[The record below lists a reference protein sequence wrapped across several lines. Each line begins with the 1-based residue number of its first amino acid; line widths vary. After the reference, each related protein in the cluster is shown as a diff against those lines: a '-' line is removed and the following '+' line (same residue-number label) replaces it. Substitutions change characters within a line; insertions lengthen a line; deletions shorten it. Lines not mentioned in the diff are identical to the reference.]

1 MVISDVDGNSRF
13 GLRMRRLKLSVWVVG
28 LLLTLMA
35 LNASAQ
41 DSREANRW
49 VQTGNQSLAQG
60 EFEDAL
66 VAYTKALE
74 LSEDPELVYQVGDV
88 QEKLGNWESAKFHFQ
103 LYLNLV
109 PNSRHSEKIGAR
121 IEVLRTLE
129 STQSRLEVV
138 SDPEGASVYWL
149 GERAVGRT
157 PARIP
162 VHPGQ
167 HRLRFEKQGF
177 KSAFVEVEVFAGQER
192 TVEVELSQLPEVKV
206 PEKVPEPVLLE
217 KEKTK
222 VSKAL
227 DKPVVSEV
235 LVSNVDLSPPGA
247 VRTFGWMGLVGG
259 FWALALGW
267 AADVPSV
274 WISGT
279 LMMGGSG
286 YLLFIHEW
294 DDLPTHE
301 TGAMPIGGFSFE
313 W

>member
-1 MVISDVDGNSRF
+1 MVISEVDGNSCF
-13 GLRMRRLKLSVWVVG
+13 ELQMRRWKLSVWVVG

-88 QEKLGNWESAKFHFQ
+88 QEKLGNWESARFHFQ

-109 PNSRHSEKIGAR
+109 PDSPYSEKIGAR

-138 SDPEGASVYWL
+138 SDPEGANVYWL

-167 HRLRFEKQGF
+167 HRLRLEKQGF
-177 KSAFVEVEVFAGQER
+177 KSAYVEVEVFAGQER

-206 PEKVPEPVLLE
+206 PEKMKSVLPEKELE

-222 VSKAL
+222 V
-227 DKPVVSEV
+227 DDSEV
-235 LVSNVDLSPPGA
+235 LMSDVDLSPPAA
-247 VRTFGWMGLVGG
+247 VKTFGWMGLVGG

-294 DDLPTHE
+294 DELPTHE

>member
-28 LLLTLMA
+28 LLLTLIA
-35 LNASAQ
+35 FNASAQ

-60 EFEDAL
+60 ELEVAL
-66 VAYTKALE
+66 VAYAKALE

-88 QEKLGNWESAKFHFQ
+88 QEKLGNWESARFHFQ

-129 STQSRLEVV
+129 LTQSRLEVV
-138 SDPEGASVYWL
+138 SSPEGASVYWI

-177 KSAFVEVEVFAGQER
+177 ESAYVEVEVFAGQER
-192 TVEVELSQLPEVKV
+192 TVEVELSPLPEVKV
-206 PEKVPEPVLLE
+206 PEKVEPVLLE

-222 VSKAL
+222 VV
-227 DKPVVSEV
+227 DSEV
-235 LVSNVDLSPPGA
+235 LMSDVDLSPPAA
-247 VRTFGWMGLVGG
+247 VKTFGWMGLVGG

>member
-1 MVISDVDGNSRF
+1 MIISDVDGNSCF
-13 GLRMRRLKLSVWVVG
+13 GHRMRRWKLSVRVVG
-28 LLLTLMA
+28 LLLTLIA

-41 DSREANRW
+41 DSREANRL
-49 VQTGNQSLAQG
+49 VQTGNQLLVQG
-60 EFEDAL
+60 ELEDAL

-74 LSEDPELVYQVGDV
+74 LSEGTELVYQIGDV
-88 QEKLGNWESAKFHFQ
+88 QEKLGNWESARFHFQ

-109 PNSRHSEKIGAR
+109 PDSPHSKKIGAR
-121 IEVLRTLE
+121 IEALKTLE
-129 STQSRLEVV
+129 STQSRLQIV
-138 SDPEGASVYWL
+138 SSPEGANVYWL
-149 GERAVGRT
+149 GDRAVGRT

-167 HRLRFEKQGF
+167 HRLLLEKQGF
-177 KSAFVEVEVFAGQER
+177 ESAYVEVEVFAGQER
-192 TVEVELSQLPEVKV
+192 TVEVELSRQPEVTV
-206 PEKVPEPVLLE
+206 PEKAPEPVQLE

-227 DKPVVSEV
+227 DKPVVSQV
-235 LVSNVDLSPPGA
+235 VSNVDLSPPTA
-247 VRTFGWMGLVGG
+247 VKTFGWMGLVGG

-279 LMMGGSG
+279 VMMGGSG
-286 YLLFIHEW
+286 YFLFIHEW

-301 TGAMPIGGFSFE
+301 TGAMPVGAFSFE